1 MCRSPKPVHS
11 LTTLPGLLIPPWA
24 LLSPFLTDT
33 AIPSPSLRRSQPL
46 PSWLYVSHISEW
58 SITDVQSY
66 WSDITPAVVITIG
79 LVLIF
84 VINMLNVKM

>member
-1 MCRSPKPVHS
+1 
-11 LTTLPGLLIPPWA
+11 
-24 LLSPFLTDT
+24 
-33 AIPSPSLRRSQPL
+33 
-46 PSWLYVSHISEW
+46 LYVSHVSEW